1 VSLCANQK
9 YQVKNPVCLEPVSR
23 RKEVAKTLVVTGGSR
38 GIGAAIAKLAARDGY
53 DVVLTY
59 RVETEQ
65 AASVVRD
72 IESIGRRALAVQA
85 DVAVEADVLRLF
97 EIVDRE
103 FGTLD
108 ALVNNAGVDHVC
120 TVMDVDADSI
130 DWAFSINVK
139 GPILCTRE
147 AAKRM
152 AKSRGGN
159 GGVVVH
165 VGSGSSRTGGAGG
178 GQHVYA
184 GTKAALDVYTMT
196 SARELGPEGV
206 RTAVVRPGA
215 TETDMFSPEDLAAT
229 RAFTKDNYP
238 LGRMGQPEEI
248 AEAVVWLCSDKAS
261 FITGFPL
268 DVTGGR

>member
-1 VSLCANQK
+1 M
-9 YQVKNPVCLEPVSR
+9 
-23 RKEVAKTLVVTGGSR
+23 RKVLVVTGGSR
-38 GIGAAIAKLAARDGY
+38 GIGAAIARLAARDGY
-53 DVVLTY
+53 DVVLSY
-59 RVETEQ
+59 RKEAGQ
-65 AASVVRD
+65 ADQVVKE
-72 IESIGRRALAVQA
+72 IEAQGRRGL
-85 DVAVEADVLRLF
+85 AVEADVSVEADVVRLF
-97 EIVDRE
+97 EMVDRE

-120 TVMDVDADSI
+120 TVMDVEADSI
-130 DWAFSINVK
+130 DWAFAINVK

-152 AKSRGGN
+152 AKSVGGK

-184 GTKAALDVYTMT
+184 GTKAALDIYTMT
-196 SARELGPEGV
+196 SARELGPEGI

-215 TETDMFSPEDLAAT
+215 TETDMFPPEALAET
-229 RAFTKDNYP
+229 REFARDNYP

>member
-1 VSLCANQK
+1 MG
-9 YQVKNPVCLEPVSR
+9 
-23 RKEVAKTLVVTGGSR
+23 KTLVVTGGSR
-38 GIGAAIAKLAARDGY
+38 GIGAAIARLAARDGY

-59 RVETEQ
+59 RVEEKQ
-65 AASVVRD
+65 AAKIVQE
-72 IESIGRRALAVQA
+72 ITACGRRALAVQA
-85 DVAVEADVLRLF
+85 DVSVEADVLRLF
-97 EIVDRE
+97 ETVDRE
-103 FGTLD
+103 FGPLD

-130 DWAFSINVK
+130 DWAFGVNVK

-152 AKSRGGN
+152 AKSSGGK
-159 GGVVVH
+159 GGVVIH

-184 GTKAALDVYTMT
+184 GTKAALDIYTMT
-196 SARELGPEGV
+196 SARELGPEGI
-206 RTAVVRPGA
+206 RTVVVRPGA
-215 TETDMFSPEDLAAT
+215 TETDMFSPDDLVAT
-229 RAFTKDNYP
+229 RAFAKDNYP
-238 LGRMGQPEEI
+238 LGRMGQPDEI

-261 FITGFPL
+261 FITGFPI